1 VNIVD
6 LLMEFM
12 ISQGTT
18 DTINW
23 IALAEG
29 ATGLPNNQWPPISE
43 TASDTINDPGNW
55 NVA

>member
-1 VNIVD
+1 
-6 LLMEFM
+6 M